1 MTGGVNVMRKQT
13 FILIP
18 LLSILAVFLNVFVSS
33 VVSNNYV
40 ACVYID
46 PNEQIINSPNEN
58 FTLNVKIRDVLDLYG
73 YEFKLF
79 YNSTILNATAV
90 KEGSFL
96 NQNGET
102 FFYICEFND
111 HYNSTHGIIWIDC
124 CLTGDVLGEKGNGTL
139 ATISFRSFATGSSNI
154 CLSDIKLVDSKGEPI
169 PYESVNGSLIVA
181 PELTLQISIMAI
193 MFTTLLIVFLKL
205 HKENK
210 VYRKRN
216 KLKNNRGFSNE

>member
-1 MTGGVNVMRKQT
+1 VRKQI
-13 FILIP
+13 FALIP
-18 LLSILAVFLNVFVSS
+18 LLIIFAVFINTFAPS
-33 VVSNNYV
+33 VVSDSYV

-58 FTLNVKIRDVLDLYG
+58 FTLNIKIRDVLDLYG

-79 YNSTILNATAV
+79 YNSTMLNATEV

-96 NQNGET
+96 NQSGET
-102 FFYICEFND
+102 FFYVCKFTD

-139 ATISFRSFATGSSNI
+139 AIVSFRSLAAGSSNI

-169 PYESVNGSLIVA
+169 PYESANGSIIVI
-181 PELTLQISIMAI
+181 PELNLQILIMAI
-193 MFTTLLIVFLKL
+193 MLITLLIVFLKL

-216 KLKNNRGFSNE
+216 KLKIIGGF